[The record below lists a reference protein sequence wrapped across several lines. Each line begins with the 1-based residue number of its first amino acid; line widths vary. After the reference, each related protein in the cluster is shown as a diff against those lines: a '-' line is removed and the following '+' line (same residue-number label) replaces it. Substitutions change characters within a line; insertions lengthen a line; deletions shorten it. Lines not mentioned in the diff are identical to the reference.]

1 MFFRTTCHNA
11 IQEKEIWISEFSWKQ
26 HTVDVSAEQPKSAI
40 FILDFF
46 LKVVSLPFSFP
57 ANFLLNFQLSEWYR
71 WNSV

>member
-40 FILDFF
+40 FIFEFFF
-46 LKVVSLPFSFP
+46 LKLFHFFFFSNLFFMK
-57 ANFLLNFQLSEWYR
+57 FL
-71 WNSV
+71 SV